1 MLTHL
6 KITHETLYEY
16 RVPVSFGEHRIILRP
31 REGHDLQVISMALDI
46 TPAHDISWSRDVFG
60 NSVATVTFK
69 EPAAA
74 LRIVSRVSVD
84 TGALPR
90 LAEAPH
96 IPIPYPV
103 QYDQEEEL
111 VANAYK
117 AALYPD
123 DAAAV
128 NAWLQEAIQ
137 HVDAGDAAAIVLALN
152 RFIKREIHYRRR
164 AEKGVQ
170 TPAETLDKKSGSCR
184 DMATLL
190 MEACRTLG
198 IASRFSSGY
207 LDCAASTAG
216 VASTH
221 AWTEVYFPAR
231 GWSGFDPTLGEETS
245 QKHIAVGV
253 SNHPRAVMPVSGRFF
268 GTRDDFVGMTVAV
281 KFEKSGGA
289 PPMDE

>member
-1 MLTHL
+1 L

-16 RVPVSFGEHRIILRP
+16 RAPVSFGEHRVILRP
-31 REGHDLQVISMALDI
+31 REGHDLQVMSMVLDI
-46 TPAHDISWSRDVFG
+46 TPAHEVLWSRDVFG
-60 NSVATVTFK
+60 NSVATVSFL

-84 TGALPR
+84 TGALPK

-96 IPIPYPV
+96 TAIPYPV
-103 QYDQEEEL
+103 VYDEEEMV
-111 VANAYK
+111 VADAYK
-117 AALYPD
+117 KAIYPS

-128 NAWLQEAIQ
+128 NAWLQAAIRD
-137 HVDAGDAAAIVLALN
+137 VDGNDAAALVLALN
-152 RFIKREIHYRRR
+152 QFIKREINYRRR
-164 AEKGVQ
+164 VEKGVQ
-170 TPAETLDKKSGSCR
+170 TPAETIALKSGSCR

-207 LDCAASTAG
+207 LDCVASTAG
-216 VASTH
+216 IASTH

-268 GTRDDFVGMTVAV
+268 GTKADFVGMTVSV
-281 KFEKSGGA
+281 KFEKSA
-289 PPMDE
+289 